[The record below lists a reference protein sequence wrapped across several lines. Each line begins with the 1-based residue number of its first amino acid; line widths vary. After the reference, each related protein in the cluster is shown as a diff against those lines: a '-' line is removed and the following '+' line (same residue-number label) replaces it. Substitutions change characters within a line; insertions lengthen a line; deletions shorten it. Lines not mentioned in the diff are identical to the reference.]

1 MKNLRNTR
9 NIGIIAHVDAGKTT
23 VTERMLYYTGL
34 IHKIGNV
41 DEGNTAMDKD
51 VQEKARGI
59 TISSA
64 AISTSWK
71 YQDNNYHINLIDT
84 PGHIDF
90 IIEVERSLRV
100 LDGVVA
106 LFCGSSGVEPQTENV
121 WFQAE
126 KHGIPKLCFI
136 NKMDRQGANFF
147 SVVEE
152 IKTRLQTVPLPLQI
166 PIGSEDDFIGV
177 IDLIKKKAIIWD
189 DDYGEKWHE
198 AEIPFDLVD
207 ESEEARFN
215 LLETLAEYDEDFF
228 EKYVEQPIVFT
239 EDDVKQAIRRV
250 TIQRFITPVLCG
262 AAYKNKGV
270 QPLLDAIATYL
281 PSPED
286 QEFLEGINNKTGE
299 TVLLSR
305 NLKEHFS
312 GLIFKV
318 VSDKFMGKL
327 AMIRIYSGMVKPGDT
342 IFNVRSGEKVRITRI
357 LQMQSDKTIQVEEG
371 LTGDIVAIVGIKDGK
386 TGDSLSAIDRPVLL
400 ESITIPP
407 PVISIAIEPKTKND
421 EKSFGM
427 ILSKIQEED
436 PSLVVEKDGQTGQ
449 TLLSG
454 MGELHLEVT
463 LEKIRLSHGIEVN
476 QGNPKV
482 AYKEILTETIIHR
495 EKFAKQNSGSGQFAD
510 LTFSIGPRDDNQAGL
525 QFINQVK
532 GGAIPQDYMPS
543 IEKGFRE
550 AMETGVLKGYP
561 TEGMKIIVLD
571 GATHNVDSH
580 PLDFE
585 IAAIHGYKNTAMQ
598 CKPRLLEPIM
608 LVEIQSQ
615 DEYTGVITTDVN
627 KRRGI
632 IIAIEGKGQRKTI
645 IAKVPL
651 SMTFGYIS
659 DLRTLTSG
667 RATINM
673 KLSHYQLVSDT
684 ITNSILN

>member
-1 MKNLRNTR
+1 MKNLKNTR

-41 DEGNTAMDKD
+41 DDGNTAMDKD

-71 YQDNNYHINLIDT
+71 YEDNNYHINLIDT

-106 LFCGSSGVEPQTENV
+106 LFCASSGVEPQTENV

-126 KHGIPKLCFI
+126 KHGIPKLCFV

-177 IDLIKKKAIIWD
+177 VDLIKNKAIIWD

-198 AEIPFDLVD
+198 EEIPADLVND
-207 ESEEARFN
+207 SDEARFN
-215 LLETLAEYDEDFF
+215 LLETLAEYDEVFF
-228 EKYVEQPIVFT
+228 ELYIEQPTIIT
-239 EDDVKQAIRRV
+239 EDDVKQAIRRITIKRFV
-250 TIQRFITPVLCG
+250 TPILCG

-286 QEFLEGINNKTGE
+286 QEILEGINSKTGE
-299 TVLLSR
+299 NVI
-305 NLKEHFS
+305 LKRKQEEHFS

-327 AMIRIYSGMVKPGDT
+327 AMIRIYSGIIKPGDT
-342 IFNVRSGEKVRITRI
+342 IFNVRSNEKVRITRI
-357 LQMQSDKTIQVEEG
+357 LQMQSDKTIHVEEG
-371 LTGDIVAIVGIKDGK
+371 QTGDIVAIVGIKDGK
-386 TGDSLSAIDRPVLL
+386 TGDSLSAIEMPILL
-400 ESITIPP
+400 ESITIPT
-407 PVISIAIEPKTKND
+407 PVIRIAIEPKTKND

-427 ILSKIQEED
+427 VLAKIQEED
-436 PSLVVEKDGQTGQ
+436 PSLFVEKDNQTGQ

-482 AYKEILTETIIHR
+482 AYKEILTETITHR

-510 LTFSIGPRDDNQAGL
+510 LTFSIGPREDNESGL
-525 QFINQVK
+525 QFINQIK
-532 GGAIPQDYMPS
+532 GGVIPQDYMPS

-550 AMETGVLKGYP
+550 AMETGVLNGYP
-561 TEGMKIIVLD
+561 TDSMKIVILD

-580 PLDFE
+580 PYDFE
-585 IAAIHGYKNTAMQ
+585 IVATHGFKNVAME
-598 CKPRLLEPIM
+598 CKPKLLEPIM

-632 IIAIEGKGQRKTI
+632 IQAIEDRGLRKTVV
-645 IAKVPL
+645 AKIPL

-673 KLSHYQLVSDT
+673 KFSHYQLVADS
-684 ITNSILN
+684 IANSILS

>member
-1 MKNLRNTR
+1 MKNLKNTR

-41 DEGNTAMDKD
+41 DDGNTAMDKD

-71 YQDNNYHINLIDT
+71 YEDNNYHINLIDT

-106 LFCGSSGVEPQTENV
+106 LFCASSGVEPQTENV

-126 KHGIPKLCFI
+126 KHGIPKLCFV

-177 IDLIKKKAIIWD
+177 IDLIKNKAIIWD

-198 AEIPFDLVD
+198 EEIPADLVN
-207 ESEEARFN
+207 ESEEARFD
-215 LLETLAEYDEDFF
+215 LLETLAEYDEVFF
-228 EKYVEQPIVFT
+228 EMYIEQPFFFT

-250 TIQRFITPVLCG
+250 TIERFVTPVLCG

-286 QEFLEGINNKTGE
+286 QEILEGINNKTGE
-299 TVLLSR
+299 IVI
-305 NLKEHFS
+305 LKRKLDEHFS

-327 AMIRIYSGMVKPGDT
+327 AMIRIYSGIIKPGDT
-342 IFNVRSGEKVRITRI
+342 IFNVRSNEKVRITRI

-371 LTGDIVAIVGIKDGK
+371 QTGDIVAIVGIKDGK
-386 TGDSLSAIDRPVLL
+386 TGDSLSAIGMPILL
-400 ESITIPP
+400 ESITIPT
-407 PVISIAIEPKTKND
+407 PVIRIAIEPKTKND

-427 ILSKIQEED
+427 VLAKIQEED
-436 PSLVVEKDGQTGQ
+436 PSLFVEKDNQTGQ

-482 AYKEILTETIIHR
+482 AYKEILTETITHR
-495 EKFAKQNSGSGQFAD
+495 EKFVKQNSGSGQFAD
-510 LTFSIGPRDDNQAGL
+510 LTFSIGPRDDHETGL
-525 QFINQVK
+525 QFINQIK
-532 GGAIPQDYMPS
+532 GGVIPQDYMPS

-550 AMETGVLKGYP
+550 AMETGILKGYP
-561 TEGMKIIVLD
+561 TDGMKIVVLD

-580 PLDFE
+580 PYDFE
-585 IAAIHGYKNTAMQ
+585 LSAIHGFKNVAME
-598 CKPRLLEPIM
+598 CKPRLLEPVM

-632 IIAIEGKGQRKTI
+632 IQAIEDRGLRKTV

-673 KLSHYQLVSDT
+673 KLSHYQVVSDV
-684 ITNSILN
+684 IADSILN